1 MRKGLKKSYIIID
14 IVLLIF
20 IFVLLLNI
28 FVIKNTNFF
37 FNGITTL
44 ITFILL
50 VIQFGYEFK
59 AKRFKQE
66 TIFYII
72 TYTIMF
78 IVATY
83 IIGIFTGFAKSIYV
97 FSLKGIFI
105 NILPYTLLIA
115 SGELLRSQVTRKC
128 EKSTLSY
135 TLCAI
140 ALTLVDCTI
149 YLSTFN
155 LATGDGQIQFI
166 CNILLP
172 SVSKN
177 IFLLYI
183 STMGGLIPTII
194 YRLLMEL
201 KIFIIPIVPDFGL
214 YIDSVVQ
221 TIIPGII
228 GIIIFIN
235 LKQFQNKEVEGKSY
249 KQGLLYSYA
258 STIIILMIII
268 LIVALTSCKFKYG
281 AIAIGSGSM
290 TGTINKGDVV
300 VFKQIGN
307 YNPST
312 NEIVVFRKDG
322 KLIVHRI
329 IETVQ
334 VNEEEYI
341 YYTKGDANP
350 TADGY
355 PLTHDELVGTV
366 NLRIKYIGIPS
377 VYLHEL
383 LTKKK

>member
-1 MRKGLKKSYIIID
+1 MRKGIKKSYIVINIILFLF
-14 IVLLIF
+14 ILIL
-20 IFVLLLNI
+20 ITNI
-28 FVIKNTNFF
+28 FVMKNTTFF
-37 FNGITTL
+37 FCGFSTL
-44 ITFILL
+44 AIFIIMMVLY
-50 VIQFGYEFK
+50 GYERK
-59 AKRFKQE
+59 PKRFTQE

-72 TYTIMF
+72 AYTILF
-78 IVATY
+78 SILTY
-83 IIGIFTGFAKSIYV
+83 IIGIFTGFARSIYV
-97 FSLKGIFI
+97 LNFQGLIK
-105 NILPYTLLIA
+105 NIIPYLLIII
-115 SGELLRSQVTRKC
+115 SGELLRSEITRKC
-128 EKSTLSY
+128 ENSVQTY
-135 TLCAI
+135 VLCAI
-140 ALTLVDCTI
+140 ALTLIDCTI
-149 YLSTFN
+149 YLTTFN

-183 STMGGLIPTII
+183 STIGGFIPTLI
-194 YRLLMEL
+194 YRLLMEM
-201 KIFIIPIVPDFGL
+201 KIFIIPIVPNFGL

-221 TIIPGII
+221 TVIPGLI
-228 GIIIFIN
+228 GIIIHIS
-235 LKQFQNKEVEGKSY
+235 LKQFKNKEVEGKSY
-249 KQGLLYSYA
+249 KQGVLYTYA
-258 STIIILMIII
+258 STIILVMFII
-268 LIVALTSCKFKYG
+268 LIVTLTSCKFKYG

-300 VFKQIGN
+300 VFKQIGD

-334 VNEEEYI
+334 VNEDEYL

-350 TADGY
+350 TPDGY
-355 PLTHDELVGTV
+355 PLKHDDLVGTV
-366 NLRIKYIGIPS
+366 NLRVKYIGIPS